1 MKILKKISQSIDF
14 INSMLGKIAIIAIFL
29 ATIISAG
36 NALFRYIFNLS
47 SNSMLEV
54 QWYLFAV
61 VFLLASGYTYLK
73 NQHIRI
79 DILSN
84 RFSPKAK
91 AIAEIIGIVFFL
103 FPAFTMLLYLTI
115 GPAISSW
122 QIWEMSP
129 NPGGLPRAP
138 IKALLPVGMFFLL
151 LQGISELCKAIIT
164 LHTLSNSNDNANY
177 SELQPKC

>member
-1 MKILKKISQSIDF
+1 MNILKKISHIIDSI
-14 INSMLGKIAIIAIFL
+14 NMALGKVAILAIFL

-36 NALFRYIFNLS
+36 NALFRYLFHMS
-47 SNSMLEV
+47 SNGMLEV
-54 QWYLFAV
+54 QWYLFAA

-73 NQHIRI
+73 DQHIRI

-91 AIAEIIGIVFFL
+91 AVLEIIGIVFFL
-103 FPAFTMLLYLTI
+103 FPAFSMLLYLTI

-151 LQGISELCKAIIT
+151 LQGVSELCKAIIT
-164 LHTLSNSNDNANY
+164 LRTPSNDNANY
-177 SELQPKC
+177 LEQQQKC

>member
-1 MKILKKISQSIDF
+1 MNTLKKISHIIDSIN
-14 INSMLGKIAIIAIFL
+14 IGLGKIAIIAIFL

-36 NALFRYIFNLS
+36 NALFRYMFHMS
-47 SNSMLEV
+47 SNGMLEV
-54 QWYLFAV
+54 QWYLFAA
-61 VFLLASGYTYLK
+61 VFLFASGYTYLK
-73 NQHIRI
+73 DQHIRI

-84 RFSPKAK
+84 HFSPKAK
-91 AIAEIIGIVFFL
+91 AILEIIGIVFFL
-103 FPAFTMLLYLTI
+103 FPAFTMLFYLTI

-164 LHTLSNSNDNANY
+164 LRTPSNDNANH

>member
-1 MKILKKISQSIDF
+1 MKILHKISQTIDA
-14 INSMLGKIAIIAIFL
+14 INTFLGKIAIVAIFL
-29 ATIISAG
+29 ATLISAG
-36 NALFRYIFNLS
+36 NALFRYLFHMS
-47 SNSMLEV
+47 SNGMLES

-73 NQHIRI
+73 DQHIRI

-84 RFSPKAK
+84 RFSPKVK
-91 AIAEIIGIVFFL
+91 AIMEIIGIVFFL
-103 FPAFTMLLYLTI
+103 FPAFSMLFYLTI

-151 LQGISELCKAIIT
+151 LQGVSELCKAIIT
-164 LHTLSNSNDNANY
+164 LRTLSNDNANNLE
-177 SELQPKC
+177 SQQQC

>member
-1 MKILKKISQSIDF
+1 MNILKKISHIIDSI
-14 INSMLGKIAIIAIFL
+14 NMALGKIAIIAIFL

-36 NALFRYIFNLS
+36 NALFRYLFHMS
-47 SNSMLEV
+47 SNGMLEV
-54 QWYLFAV
+54 QWYLFAA

-73 NQHIRI
+73 DQHIRI
-79 DILSN
+79 DILSG

-91 AIAEIIGIVFFL
+91 AVLEIIGIVFFL

-138 IKALLPVGMFFLL
+138 IKALLPIGMFFLL
-151 LQGISELCKAIIT
+151 LQGVSELCKAIIT
-164 LHTLSNSNDNANY
+164 LCTPSNDNANPL
-177 SELQPKC
+177 EQQQKC

>member
-1 MKILKKISQSIDF
+1 MNTLKKISHIIDSIN
-14 INSMLGKIAIIAIFL
+14 IGLGKIAIIAIFL

-36 NALFRYIFNLS
+36 NALFRYMFHMS
-47 SNSMLEV
+47 SNGMLEV
-54 QWYLFAV
+54 QWYLFAA
-61 VFLLASGYTYLK
+61 VFLFASGYTYLK
-73 NQHIRI
+73 DQHIRI

-91 AIAEIIGIVFFL
+91 AILEIIGIVFFL
-103 FPAFTMLLYLTI
+103 FPAFTMLFYLTI

-164 LHTLSNSNDNANY
+164 LRTPSNDNANH

>member
-1 MKILKKISQSIDF
+1 MNTLKKISHIIDSIN
-14 INSMLGKIAIIAIFL
+14 IGLGKIAIIAIFL

-36 NALFRYIFNLS
+36 NALFRYMFHMS
-47 SNSMLEV
+47 SNGRLEV
-54 QWYLFAV
+54 QWYLFAT

-73 NQHIRI
+73 DQHIRI

-91 AIAEIIGIVFFL
+91 AILEIIGIVFFL
-103 FPAFTMLLYLTI
+103 FPAFTMLFYLTI

-164 LHTLSNSNDNANY
+164 LRTPSNDNANH